1 MINNIKNWLEKHNF
15 RKPDTSRKVEQKEP
29 TLRDIMRIYNFHHNH
44 STNALNLI
52 MSTKFGNEYQ
62 FSFMSVQDQVINIR
76 NNLYQKQVHSLE
88 KEDYKQAAKF
98 RDDIV
103 RMDQLIENFYK

>member
-1 MINNIKNWLEKHNF
+1 MNYIKNWLIRHNF

-29 TLRDIMRIYNFHHNH
+29 TLRDIMGIYNFHHNH

-62 FSFMSVQDQVINIR
+62 FSFMSVQDQIINMR
-76 NNLYQKQVHSLE
+76 NNLYHRQSQFLE

-103 RMDQLIENFYK
+103 RMDQLIENLYK